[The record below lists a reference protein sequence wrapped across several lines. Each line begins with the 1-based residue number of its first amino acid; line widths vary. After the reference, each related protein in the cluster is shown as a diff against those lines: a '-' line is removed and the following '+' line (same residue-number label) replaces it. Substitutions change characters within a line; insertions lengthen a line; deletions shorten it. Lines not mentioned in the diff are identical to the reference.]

1 MPCSES
7 RTDPWWVDCLFS
19 AGCRVS
25 HQRAVIETI
34 TSYIWLFMLA
44 NGMNRKSGVSFLLP
58 SLSISVCRLSAV
70 DYFNIPNIIK
80 WILTFYGVWHPS
92 EQVNPW
98 TAAETSFLS
107 KYWGFLINC
116 KMTCICITP
125 SVSIKAVPNDD
136 MLVLK
141 ALTKMRGFFSFFFF
155 FK

>member
-1 MPCSES
+1 MPYSES

-44 NGMNRKSGVSFLLP
+44 NGMNRKSGVSFCPPPP
-58 SLSISVCRLSAV
+58 SLTLAVWCRLSAV
-70 DYFNIPNIIK
+70 DYFNIPNIMKRI
-80 WILTFYGVWHPS
+80 WTFYGVWHPS
-92 EQVNPW
+92 EQASPS
-98 TAAETSFLS
+98 TAETSHT
-107 KYWGFLINC
+107 KYRVFSNINC

-125 SVSIKAVPNDD
+125 SVSIKPLPNDD

-141 ALTKMRGFFSFFFF
+141 ALTKTSLF
-155 FK
+155 